1 MTPAANLKVIGV
13 CSVGLNHVDMD
24 ACKAKGVQVFNAPGL
39 NANAV
44 AELTFS
50 KMLDLSRHTIPANYD
65 VKVNKTWDKYKF
77 VGRELRGKTLG
88 ILGLRPHRPARGR
101 TGPCLQ
107 DEHRGL

>member
-1 MTPAANLKVIGV
+1 M
-13 CSVGLNHVDMD
+13 GLNHVDMD

-77 VGRELRGKTLG
+77 VGRELRHL
-88 ILGLRPHRPARGR
+88 HS
-101 TGPCLQ
+101 GPQGPQ
-107 DEHRGL
+107 DAEHAPSLLVPVAWFVIRSFF